1 MLFEPPNFH
10 IAVQAGLRGSFRGDK
25 SADAVLSIGQL
36 VFLAS
41 HLLIFP
47 S

>member
-10 IAVQAGLRGSFRGDK
+10 IVVQAGLDGSFRGDK
-25 SADAVLSIGQL
+25 SAEALQSLGHL

-41 HLLIFP
+41 HLFIF
-47 S
+47 SS